1 MVDWVHNAKTQQ
13 IDKLNKLWSLHQ
25 WIINK
30 EMSLHTNDNIVEDD
44 VNLDS
49 LSIENLNI
57 WDDGK

>member
-1 MVDWVHNAKTQQ
+1 
-13 IDKLNKLWSLHQ
+13 
-25 WIINK
+25 
-30 EMSLHTNDNIVEDD
+30 MSLHTNNNVVEDD